1 MAASTTLE
9 YEDLPGLLTLL
20 TGDEKHDWSAL
31 STLDVLWVLY
41 DRVLRVD
48 PAAPDDPERDRFLL
62 SKGHGP
68 AAYYASSPRRAS
80 STSTTC
86 ATSAATTSPL
96 GYHPDHLLVPGV
108 EISSGSL
115 GHGLPIAVGQA
126 LALDARGRD
135 RARVFCLVGDAELDE
150 GSNWEAVQLAG
161 RLGLS
166 RLTAIVVDNR
176 SSTYHWPG
184 GVAARFELEGWSAA
198 RVDGR
203 DHDAIEQALRA
214 RRHGAARRRGGGGAM
229 THHAQ
234 ALLRAGDARPRRG
247 SARGAGPRRDR
258 RLRGSAPR
266 ARLQRR
272 HPRAAHDR
280 RRGRPGLRGAAA
292 RRALL
297 RALRRRAAL
306 RADQARPRP
315 PGRRRR
321 AREHRRVLRR
331 LPVGPHAPGAGR
343 RRAAVGAAGLDHR
356 RSPGIP
362 TSSSARSRAPSPATT
377 ASTSACPRRPTRRP
391 CTATG

>member
-1 MAASTTLE
+1 MAASTTLG
-9 YEDLPGLLTLL
+9 YDDLSGLLTLL

-68 AAYYASSPRRAS
+68 AAYYAIL
-80 STSTTC
+80 
-86 ATSAATTSPL
+86 AAKGFLDVDDLRDFGGFDSRL

-135 RARVFCLVGDAELDE
+135 HARVFCLVGDAELDE

-184 GVAARFELEGWSAA
+184 GVTVRFELEGWSAA

-203 DHDAIEQALRA
+203 DHDAIEQALRD
-214 RRHGAARRRGGGGAM
+214 GG
-229 THHAQ
+229 
-234 ALLRAGDARPRRG
+234 
-247 SARGAGPRRDR
+247 
-258 RLRGSAPR
+258 
-266 ARLQRR
+266 
-272 HPRAAHDR
+272 
-280 RRGRPGLRGAAA
+280 
-292 RRALL
+292 
-297 RALRRRAAL
+297 
-306 RADQARPRP
+306 
-315 PGRRRR
+315 
-321 AREHRRVLRR
+321 
-331 LPVGPHAPGAGR
+331 
-343 RRAAVGAAGLDHR
+343 
-356 RSPGIP
+356 
-362 TSSSARSRAPSPATT
+362 RAPHVVVAEV
-377 ASTSACPRRPTRRP
+377 AR
-391 CTATG
+391 